1 LIAGRSVDD
10 KAKNDRGNLPGGVS
24 GKQRRILV
32 FSLLIALSL
41 AFTSG
46 HAGETHP
53 PYTLVDPPI
62 QVNDGKSIEVI
73 EWFWYASLDS
83 YQTSSM
89 LAEWAKQLPDDIVLR
104 RVPAILKDDW
114 AILANV
120 YLAFEQLDLAEEMHA
135 RVYHAVVKQGLNW
148 SDERYLFDW
157 VDRQG
162 VDVATFVA
170 AFRSDTVYEQRL
182 RAIRL
187 SESIGLQNVPAFLV
201 QGRYLISAEL
211 ADGIEHIPEILNQ
224 IIGEARGKL
233 KTR

>member
-1 LIAGRSVDD
+1 
-10 KAKNDRGNLPGGVS
+10 
-24 GKQRRILV
+24 
-32 FSLLIALSL
+32 
-41 AFTSG
+41 
-46 HAGETHP
+46 
-53 PYTLVDPPI
+53 
-62 QVNDGKSIEVI
+62 VNDGKSIEVI
-73 EWFWYASLDS
+73 EWFWYASPDS

-104 RVPAILKDDW
+104 RVPAVLKDDW

-162 VDVATFVA
+162 VDVAAFAT
-170 AFRSDTVYEQRL
+170 AFRSDAVYEQRL

-187 SESIGLQNVPAFLV
+187 SESIGLQNVPVFLV

-211 ADGIEHIPEILNQ
+211 ADGIEHLPEILNQ
-224 IIGEARGKL
+224 VIAEARQGL
-233 KTR
+233 RSQ